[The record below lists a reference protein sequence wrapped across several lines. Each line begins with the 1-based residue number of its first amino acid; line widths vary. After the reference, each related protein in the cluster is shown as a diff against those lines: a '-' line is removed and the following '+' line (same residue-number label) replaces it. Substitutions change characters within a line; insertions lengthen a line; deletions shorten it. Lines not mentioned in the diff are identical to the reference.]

1 MGGETS
7 NKAVTR
13 AMVKLYSADGQAWK
27 ELMDASIEVIDSYM
41 TPGTD
46 NCVFDEPILKNTYNS
61 DLGNFM
67 KWDQLTKAKDKTPML
82 IQLLEVT
89 KMSLRKAKPGEQS
102 TRDLVQKAL
111 QPTA

>member
-1 MGGETS
+1 
-7 NKAVTR
+7 
-13 AMVKLYSADGQAWK
+13 
-27 ELMDASIEVIDSYM
+27 
-41 TPGTD
+41 
-46 NCVFDEPILKNTYNS
+46 
-61 DLGNFM
+61 M